1 MLTFEY
7 VLLSDDF
14 MFEAFGVVFRIKQNT
29 FTNPLCILL
38 SQKVLTKIRSSKV
51 NSEGKFIKPDKMKRI
66 RLYQ

>member
-29 FTNPLCILL
+29 FTNPL

-66 RLYQ
+66 RLYR